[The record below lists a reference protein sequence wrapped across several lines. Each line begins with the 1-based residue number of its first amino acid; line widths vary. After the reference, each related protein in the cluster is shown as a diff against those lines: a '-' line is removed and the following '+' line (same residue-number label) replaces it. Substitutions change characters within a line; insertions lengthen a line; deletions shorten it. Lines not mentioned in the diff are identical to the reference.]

1 MADRKSRTILEKLTS
16 RLDEEIAE
24 EFDPACRFNNK
35 EEFTQYITE
44 GTLLNVSRIGAKA
57 LSIPCGEYVVWA
69 NDAGHTM
76 LVPLNTMKP
85 DQEVYSE
92 MGHYDVLTPN
102 LLNNWDK
109 VNRTLAEY
117 GGLLGSGRRETVPE
131 IMHGK
136 QEITALGLSVQD
148 FHKLNERDREA
159 AIKYEKSRTTDER
172 AHMKEVISKINW
184 ELRNAGGWDNQPLH
198 KRAAIMATDPRFSEW
213 WSTPTGEFWR
223 VQAREA
229 QQLSHG
235 QQTAD
240 FERDMHSKIKET
252 DIDAAELEGHRDE
265 ERKRKEKRLEDLGM
279 DKKEIADLLGN
290 GDSEEIDFGTA
301 NENIQ
306 RALEYGILEDEEGAT
321 AGSPGEERDEEGQF
335 RSRINDATVDRHAL
349 ARAIKASGKSEQEI
363 ADEAGVDKSTVS
375 RWLRVPKTG
384 AKKDP
389 GGRNPGMANFGKLL
403 KVLPGL
409 DAQQAIPDILGGLA
423 KSTGKSKPRKKTRG
437 SGQTNRAQGDTRRAS
452 GGWTQGNA

>member
-1 MADRKSRTILEKLTS
+1 MADKKSRTILEKLIS

-35 EEFTQYITE
+35 EEFTRYITE

-76 LVPLNTMKP
+76 LVPLNTTKS

-117 GGLLGSGRRETVPE
+117 GGIFGSGRRDTVPDK
-131 IMHGK
+131 MHGK
-136 QEITALGLSVQD
+136 QEITALGLSVKD
-148 FHKLNERDREA
+148 FHSMTEHNRDA
-159 AIKYEKSRTTDER
+159 AIEYEKSRTEEER
-172 AHMKEVISKINW
+172 KHMKDVIHSINA
-184 ELRNAGGWDNQPLH
+184 ELRDSGGWDNQPLH

-213 WSTPTGEFWR
+213 WGTPTGEFWR

-235 QQTAD
+235 QGQAE
-240 FERDMHSKIKET
+240 FERDIHSKIKKT
-252 DIDAAELEGHRDE
+252 DIDAAELKSYRDK
-265 ERKRKEKRLEDLGM
+265 ERKKQRLQGKGLSD
-279 DKKEIADLLGN
+279 
-290 GDSEEIDFGTA
+290 GDSEEIDFDTA

-306 RALEYGILEDEEGAT
+306 RALEYGILEDEEGKI
-321 AGSPGEERDEEGQF
+321 AGSSDEERDEEGQF

-423 KSTGKSKPRKKTRG
+423 KSTGKSKSRKKTRG

>member
-1 MADRKSRTILEKLTS
+1 MMTDKKSKTILEKLIS

-24 EFDPACRFNNK
+24 EFDPACQFNNK

-44 GTLLNVSRIGAKA
+44 GTLLNVSRVGAKA

-92 MGHYDVLTPN
+92 MEHYDVLTPN
-102 LLNNWDK
+102 LLNNWNK
-109 VNRTLAEY
+109 VNRTLAE
-117 GGLLGSGRRETVPE
+117 
-131 IMHGK
+131 HG
-136 QEITALGLSVQD
+136 
-148 FHKLNERDREA
+148 
-159 AIKYEKSRTTDER
+159 
-172 AHMKEVISKINW
+172 
-184 ELRNAGGWDNQPLH
+184 
-198 KRAAIMATDPRFSEW
+198 
-213 WSTPTGEFWR
+213 
-223 VQAREA
+223 
-229 QQLSHG
+229 
-235 QQTAD
+235 
-240 FERDMHSKIKET
+240 
-252 DIDAAELEGHRDE
+252 
-265 ERKRKEKRLEDLGM
+265 
-279 DKKEIADLLGN
+279 
-290 GDSEEIDFGTA
+290 
-301 NENIQ
+301 
-306 RALEYGILEDEEGAT
+306 GILEDEPYSAT
-321 AGSPGEERDEEGQF
+321 QEKTTGSPGEERDEEGLF

-363 ADEAGVDKSTVS
+363 ADEAGVDKSTIS